1 MGGLGAG
8 AVLGGLLAVLLLY
21 SFSFLLSLGLLCKK
35 REGGKGSQEGGESIE
50 SRRPGSLKAVMV
62 LR

>member
-35 REGGKGSQEGGESIE
+35 REGGERLSREVESQ
-50 SRRPGSLKAVMV
+50 LKVVA
-62 LR
+62 LDP